1 MRNLLALLGL
11 ITVNTALALPDLTVS
26 ISAPSSAVAGS
37 DVGKNVT
44 ITVFNRSR
52 LPVPGSGNNGYM
64 VDLFITKGD
73 FPSGFARYD
82 DNYFDGVLLK
92 GGRYSNTPDLTRGES
107 TKLNSSAWLPSDIK
121 PGDYRLCA
129 RVDPGGKVQESNESN
144 NTACSVIAVTRLTLI
159 QPQLEFK
166 AVRLLDPSRLGELKI
181 RERPPSIQLPDPVA
195 PPRDTGQD
203 ATLSVLAD
211 GTIVI
216 TYPDGS
222 ARHLTP
228 DGEVKMFTPE
238 GLELSLH
245 AMQVESDDMPELPTL
260 PPEWAENLANQLL
273 SIVTNMLT
281 EAELAAYQQ
290 IEADKS
296 IHELIDIRLR
306 SIAFLTAQE
315 L

>member
-1 MRNLLALLGL
+1 MRNLLVLLSL
-11 ITVNTALALPDLTVS
+11 ITVNTALALPDLAVS
-26 ISAPSSAVAGS
+26 INAPSSAVAGS
-37 DVGKNVT
+37 DVGKKVT

-73 FPSGFARYD
+73 MPSGFARYD

-107 TKLNSSAWLPSDIK
+107 TTLNSSAWLPSDI
-121 PGDYRLCA
+121 PQGDYRLCA

-166 AVRLLDPSRLGELKI
+166 AVRLLDPGRLGELKI
-181 RERPPSIQLPDPVA
+181 REREPQVQLPDPVA

-203 ATLSVLAD
+203 ATLSVLTD

-222 ARHLTP
+222 ARHLAP